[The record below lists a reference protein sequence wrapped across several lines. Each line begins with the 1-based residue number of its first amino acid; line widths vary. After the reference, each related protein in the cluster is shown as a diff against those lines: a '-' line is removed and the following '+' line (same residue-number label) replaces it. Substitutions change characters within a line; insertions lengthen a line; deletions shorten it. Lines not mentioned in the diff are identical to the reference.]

1 MFAKWASNKRL
12 WIAICIAILALL
24 VRLPG
29 LGDFMTVDETNWM
42 LRSATF
48 YDKLLKGDPGGT
60 FLTTH
65 PGSTVMWL
73 VGGGETIQEQ
83 RLGFQVHSSNLFH
96 FRKAAT
102 FPIVLVISL
111 LIGLTVWLLA
121 PLFGL
126 GMAAVAGVLL
136 AADTYFVGH
145 SQVAHLDALQ
155 AMLMLTSFLAFISGT
170 RLPRLRALPAWIVA
184 GVLAGLAMGV
194 KLILAAWLLP
204 MFVLVLLLTAWPTS
218 WQDGRVLVRRLGFVL
233 GVAVLVFWL
242 LWPALWV
249 KDDVARS
256 LTRDYA
262 SVVTDEHISFAA
274 ASPAINPHS
283 FYARTWLGRLAPHV
297 QLLSLG
303 AVVLLVAASIR
314 QHAARE
320 QRRTL
325 ALLAMYALG
334 FLLMIT
340 LAAKKADRYA
350 WPALIVFQLLAAWG
364 AVVAGRW
371 FAQSRSSRAQL
382 SLAIG
387 LGIII
392 VAMPLLHAYPISYN
406 NPLFPNVRSLSQQGW
421 GEGLDAAARWLNE
434 HPLGD
439 NLYIASWYPSVM
451 RTYFH
456 GKTFSLSSREDYR
469 VGYIVTYRNM
479 GGREPDAQASNV
491 LDEVKGKEPVH
502 TIDINGV
509 PYITIYEPLSGGNF
523 TQHVGEVVAGVE
535 IGQTFTVDRD
545 SFDTI
550 EIGFAT
556 FSSRNNTHDVVLN
569 VYESPAKETLLRSA
583 TVNATDIV
591 DNEWQPF
598 TFEALADQAGKELYL
613 AVTSPASRAGDA
625 VTVRYIDEDI
635 KSGEMYLRRPGGS
648 LGVKPGDIAYQLPE

>member
-1 MFAKWASNKRL
+1 MLTRWGSNKRL
-12 WIAICIAILALL
+12 WIAITIALLALL
-24 VRLPG
+24 LRLPG

-48 YDKLLKGDPGGT
+48 YDKLLAGDPGGT

-73 VGGGETIQEQ
+73 IGGGETIQEQ
-83 RLGFQVHSSNLFH
+83 RLGFEVHSSNLLH
-96 FRKAAT
+96 FRKAAV
-102 FPIVLVISL
+102 FPIVLVIAM

-126 GMAAVAGVLL
+126 GMATVAGVLL

-155 AMLMLTSFLAFISGT
+155 AMLMLTSFLAFLEGAQHKQFKVHS
-170 RLPRLRALPAWIVA
+170 LLLA
-184 GVLAGLAMGV
+184 GILAGLAMGV

-204 MFVLVLLLTAWPTS
+204 MFVLALVVKAWPRP
-218 WQDGRVLVRRLGFVL
+218 WQHWRLFIRRLGFVI

-256 LTRDYA
+256 LTRDYT

-274 ASPAINPHS
+274 ASPAITPQS
-283 FYARTWLGRLAPHV
+283 FYVRTWLGRLSPQV

-303 AVVLLVAASIR
+303 AVVLLI
-314 QHAARE
+314 AARK

-325 ALLAMYALG
+325 ALLVVYALG
-334 FLLMIT
+334 FLMVIT

-364 AVVAGRW
+364 AVHAWRLIKRWQPHWSTGLAVIAGLLVVTLP
-371 FAQSRSSRAQL
+371 F
-382 SLAIG
+382 
-387 LGIII
+387 
-392 VAMPLLHAYPISYN
+392 LHAYPISYN

-439 NLYIASWYPSVM
+439 NLYVASWYPSVM
-451 RTYFH
+451 RTYFS

-502 TIDINGV
+502 TITIKGV
-509 PYITIYEPLSGGNF
+509 PYINIYETLSVGNF
-523 TQHVGEVVAGVE
+523 TKHVGEVVAGVE
-535 IGQTFTVDRD
+535 VGQTFTVDRD

-556 FSSRNNTHDVVLN
+556 FSSRNNTQDVVLR
-569 VYESPAKETLLRSA
+569 VYDSPAKETLLRSA
-583 TVNATDIV
+583 TVNARDIV

-598 TFEALADQAGKELYL
+598 TFEPLTDQAEQELYL
-613 AVTSPASRAGDA
+613 AVTSPTSRAGDA

-635 KSGEMYLRRPGGS
+635 KSGEMHLQRPGGS